1 MKKPEF
7 PIPSQDSKSDCNPLV
22 VLGFSARAAAE
33 CAVQAGHRPIVVD
46 FCGDLDLTSLGCRY
60 HSMADPA
67 WLDWLV
73 DQPTSGPVLITGGME
88 HQSLRLY
95 DYFRRTG
102 RSCDAIESVVAM
114 RAIKNWQRWA
124 QESDIV
130 WPKSIAMADAPLLQ
144 APTMD
149 SHSRWVLKSHQSV
162 GGQGVH
168 DWPIDNATSSH
179 RFLDDSQNCYLQ
191 QKQQGTGVGV
201 TFLTSDFGTIVLGGA
216 ESGFEDTQSF
226 MPKYTYRGSI
236 GPCQL
241 SEASLAR
248 LRSFGQR
255 VGSEARILGL
265 WQADFIVHPEFIAL
279 LEINPRWSASMELL
293 DVAMEER
300 LVGWHV
306 ACVNKSVKLSEWH
319 ALSLRCDQRILATP
333 QRALGKLIHY
343 APCDFVVSKSQASQW
358 WEVRWDSGNTL
369 PAESAWFAADIPP
382 ANTQVTQG
390 HPIRTSM
397 IVGKTKEQVVAVGTQ
412 LSNNG

>member
-1 MKKPEF
+1 MNDSQYQVPT
-7 PIPSQDSKSDCNPLV
+7 QDSEIDGYPIV

-33 CAVQAGHRPIVVD
+33 CAVRAGYRPIVVD
-46 FCGDLDLTSLGCRY
+46 FCGDRDLTSLGCRY

-102 RSCDAIESVVAM
+102 RSCEAIDSILAM
-114 RAIKNWQRWA
+114 RDIQNWRLWA
-124 QESDIV
+124 HESDIV
-130 WPKSIAMADAPLLQ
+130 WPESIAMADASMVQ
-144 APTMD
+144 DPTMD
-149 SHSRWVLKSHQSV
+149 SLSRWVLKSYQSV

-168 DWPIDNATSSH
+168 DWPIDNATSRQHLSV
-179 RFLDDSQNCYLQ
+179 DSQNYYLQ
-191 QKQQGTGVGV
+191 QKQEGTGVGV
-201 TFLTSDFGTIVLGGA
+201 TFLTSDFGTILLGGA
-216 ESGFEDTQSF
+216 ESGFQDTQSF

-241 SEASLAR
+241 SETSLAR
-248 LRSFGQR
+248 LRSFGQH
-255 VGSEARILGL
+255 VGNEARILGL
-265 WQADFIVHPEFIAL
+265 WQADFIVNQESMAL

-293 DVAMEER
+293 DIAMEER

-306 ACVNKSVKLSEWH
+306 ACVNKSVELNAWR
-319 ALSLRCDQRILATP
+319 ALSLRCDQRILTAP
-333 QRALGKLIHY
+333 QRVFGKLIHY
-343 APCDFVVSKSQASQW
+343 APCEFVVSKSQAYQW
-358 WEVRWDSGNTL
+358 WEVRWDGGNAL

-390 HPIRTSM
+390 QPIRTSM

-412 LSNNG
+412 LSSND

>member
-1 MKKPEF
+1 M
-7 PIPSQDSKSDCNPLV
+7 PSQDSENDGNPLV

-33 CAVQAGHRPIVVD
+33 CAVRAGHRPIVVD
-46 FCGDLDLTSLGCRY
+46 FCGDRDLTSLGCRY
-60 HSMADPA
+60 HSMADPT

-73 DQPTSGPVLITGGME
+73 DQPSSGPVLITGGME
-88 HQSLRLY
+88 HQSSRLY
-95 DYFRRTG
+95 DFFRRTG
-102 RSCDAIESVVAM
+102 RSCDAIDSVVAM
-114 RAIKNWQRWA
+114 RDVKNWQRWA

-130 WPKSIAMADAPLLQ
+130 WPKSVTMADASLLQ
-144 APTMD
+144 DPTVS
-149 SHSRWVLKSHQSV
+149 SHSRWVLKSYQSV

-168 DWPIDNATSSH
+168 DWPIDNATSYQ
-179 RFLDDSQNCYLQ
+179 RFSDDSQNCYLQ
-191 QKQQGTGVGV
+191 QKQQGTGVGF

-226 MPKYTYRGSI
+226 MPRYTYRGSI
-236 GPCQL
+236 SPCQL
-241 SEASLAR
+241 SEAFLAR

-255 VGSEARILGL
+255 VGHEARILGL
-265 WQADFIVHPEFIAL
+265 WQADFIVNPEFISL

-306 ACVNKSVKLSEWH
+306 ACVNKSVELSAWQ

-333 QRALGKLIHY
+333 QRVFGKLIHY
-343 APCDFVVSKSQASQW
+343 APCDFVVSESQASRW

-390 HPIRTSM
+390 QPIRTSV
-397 IVGKTKEQVVAVGTQ
+397 IVGKSKEQVVAVGTQ
-412 LSNNG
+412 LSNND